1 MFRQP
6 PPASFFELFWEAI
19 KELIMVVLI
28 IAALV
33 SLILGILLDRKV
45 IPVAAL
51 ADDTG
56 PQWVDGLAIIIV
68 VIIIGFVTV
77 SWYC

>member
-1 MFRQP
+1 
-6 PPASFFELFWEAI
+6 
-19 KELIMVVLI
+19 MVVLI

-33 SLILGILLDRKV
+33 SLVLGILLDRKV

-77 SWYC
+77 S

>member
-1 MFRQP
+1 M
-6 PPASFFELFWEAI
+6 I
-19 KELIMVVLI
+19 VLI
-28 IAALV
+28 VAALV

-56 PQWVDGLAIIIV
+56 PQWVDGLAIIVV
-68 VIIIGFVTV
+68 VIVIGLV
-77 SWYC
+77 SVSSFLILS

>member
-1 MFRQP
+1 
-6 PPASFFELFWEAI
+6 
-19 KELIMVVLI
+19 MVVLI

-68 VIIIGFVTV
+68 VIIIGLV
-77 SWYC
+77 SVSRTLLSLLLGVP

>member
-1 MFRQP
+1 
-6 PPASFFELFWEAI
+6 
-19 KELIMVVLI
+19 MVVLI

-68 VIIIGFVTV
+68 VIIIGLV
-77 SWYC
+77 SVSRTLIFTIGCSLAS